1 MEKSTPAKANKK
13 TISSFTTLL
22 VIVNIFVVTISVI
35 LGLILTSSSVG
46 RMKEMVSYKSLE
58 LAITAAAMLDGDSLK
73 DLQEEDIGSPEYN
86 KAFDTLKKF
95 KNSNEG
101 TSGELA
107 YIYCCREIGDGKYE
121 FVIDPADDPALFGEE
136 LEWTAALES
145 ASQGKAAFD
154 DAPFTDRWG
163 TFYSAYAPVFDS
175 SKQVAMIVGV
185 DIWADWFNTTIYQ
198 NTIFIVVISATA
210 TLSSVVLGFVL
221 NHQVR
226 RRFQVLTEEYN
237 LLEES
242 INVLISDFKE
252 SLSQDNSYTAS
263 LPTVEAGD
271 QVTELTGKIRSTQ
284 NTIKKYLLATEKRAY
299 IDSLS
304 QVGNRGA
311 YMEKMEEVG
320 LSQPFT
326 IMALDIDYLKKVNDT
341 FGHNYGD
348 QYIQK
353 IAEILKKTCLEQGI
367 DLGDGYHHHTIFRIG
382 GDEFAIITQEMSE
395 EQRQQFKDS
404 LNANLDAFNQQKK
417 LPFPLSV
424 SIGCAN
430 FDPKEDHS
438 FLDAYEKAD
447 KEMYI
452 QKKARHSTN
461 PFDLD

>member
-1 MEKSTPAKANKK
+1 MN
-13 TISSFTTLL
+13 
-22 VIVNIFVVTISVI
+22 
-35 LGLILTSSSVG
+35 
-46 RMKEMVSYKSLE
+46 
-58 LAITAAAMLDGDSLK
+58 
-73 DLQEEDIGSPEYN
+73 
-86 KAFDTLKKF
+86 
-95 KNSNEG
+95 
-101 TSGELA
+101 
-107 YIYCCREIGDGKYE
+107 
-121 FVIDPADDPALFGEE
+121 
-136 LEWTAALES
+136 
-145 ASQGKAAFD
+145 
-154 DAPFTDRWG
+154 
-163 TFYSAYAPVFDS
+163 
-175 SKQVAMIVGV
+175 
-185 DIWADWFNTTIYQ
+185 
-198 NTIFIVVISATA
+198 
-210 TLSSVVLGFVL
+210 
-221 NHQVR
+221 
-226 RRFQVLTEEYN
+226 
-237 LLEES
+237 
-242 INVLISDFKE
+242 
-252 SLSQDNSYTAS
+252 QDNSLTAS

-311 YMEKMEEVG
+311 YTEKIEEVG

-367 DLGDGYHHHTIFRIG
+367 DLGDGYHHNTIFRIG

-417 LPFPLSV
+417 LPFPLSI

-461 PFDLD
+461 PF

>member
-1 MEKSTPAKANKK
+1 
-13 TISSFTTLL
+13 
-22 VIVNIFVVTISVI
+22 
-35 LGLILTSSSVG
+35 
-46 RMKEMVSYKSLE
+46 
-58 LAITAAAMLDGDSLK
+58 
-73 DLQEEDIGSPEYN
+73 
-86 KAFDTLKKF
+86 
-95 KNSNEG
+95 
-101 TSGELA
+101 
-107 YIYCCREIGDGKYE
+107 
-121 FVIDPADDPALFGEE
+121 
-136 LEWTAALES
+136 
-145 ASQGKAAFD
+145 
-154 DAPFTDRWG
+154 
-163 TFYSAYAPVFDS
+163 
-175 SKQVAMIVGV
+175 
-185 DIWADWFNTTIYQ
+185 
-198 NTIFIVVISATA
+198 
-210 TLSSVVLGFVL
+210 
-221 NHQVR
+221 
-226 RRFQVLTEEYN
+226 
-237 LLEES
+237 
-242 INVLISDFKE
+242 
-252 SLSQDNSYTAS
+252 
-263 LPTVEAGD
+263 VEAGD

-284 NTIKKYLLATEKRAY
+284 NTIKKYLLTTEKRAY
-299 IDSLS
+299 IVSLS

-311 YMEKMEEVG
+311 YMEKMEKVG
-320 LSQPFT
+320 LGQPFT

-461 PFDLD
+461 PFDFD